1 MEQDSDL
8 SQAELME
15 KHREEV
21 ARMKVE
27 QQEELGGTAAV
38 KLVKKNQI
46 IILAMLRR
54 SVLRIVAPIFAV

>member
-1 MEQDSDL
+1 
-8 SQAELME
+8 ME

-27 QQEELGGTAAV
+27 QQEELDGTAAV

-46 IILAMLRR
+46 IILAMLSR
-54 SVLRIVAPIFAV
+54 SVLRVAAPISAV